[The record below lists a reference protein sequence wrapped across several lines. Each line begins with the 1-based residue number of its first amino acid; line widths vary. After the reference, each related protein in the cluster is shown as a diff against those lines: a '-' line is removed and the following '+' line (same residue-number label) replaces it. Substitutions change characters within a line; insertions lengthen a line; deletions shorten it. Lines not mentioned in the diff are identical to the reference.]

1 MPSASAR
8 LGEAANDYLV
18 HLRFG
23 RTGVLPGF
31 EKAESRAKLAKQHAV
46 LGHDRQVTDADVVAV
61 QAGDERGTVVAQ
73 LAWYAPGEQIL
84 RSSTVEQ
91 TWVKGPNGSWLVE
104 DESVVSGDKALFE
117 VARSEA
123 GADADHPAK
132 ELGKGARFPTVRIGQ

>member
-1 MPSASAR
+1 MPSATAR

-31 EKAESRAKLAKQHAV
+31 EKSESRVKLAKQHAV
-46 LGHDRQVTDADVVAV
+46 LGRDRHVTDADIVAV
-61 QAGDERGTVVAQ
+61 QAVEDRGTVVAQ
-73 LAWYAPGEQIL
+73 LAWYAPGEQLL

-104 DESVVSGDKALFE
+104 DESVVGGDESLFQVE
-117 VARSEA
+117 RVEIGVEGDR
-123 GADADHPAK
+123 PAK